1 MKKLFLM
8 LVISGLSLAGNLYAQ
23 ECAAPKLVFNNNLT
37 NSFTPEQ
44 EMFLG
49 DAIAEHVERNYR
61 VLQTE
66 ELTAYVQGIAD
77 RLSAHLPPSGI
88 KYRVVIADIPTT
100 NAFAMAGGRIF
111 ITRKMISFVRSED
124 ELAAVIGHEL
134 GHAAVRH
141 GAIDYSR
148 YFKEVLGVTSFSD
161 RRDVVDKYNRLIEM
175 WRTKRVSF
183 SDNHEDNQQL
193 EADQVGVYAIY
204 AAGYDPN
211 AMTSFWRRLT
221 DAKDRG
227 GFASIFFSRSRPAD
241 QRLSEMLASIK
252 KQNPTCVEKLPES
265 RAKAFETWQN
275 AVINFSLPTLPEALG
290 SGLVY
295 RRQLQPL
302 RTEIDHIRF
311 SPDGKYILVQDSSTI
326 TILTREP
333 LAIVFRIDAE
343 EAYAANFSPD
353 SREVI
358 FSNENL
364 RIQRWNVA
372 EKSLVSTRELAIRSG
387 YWQTIV
393 SPDGK
398 YAAVYRYDADLVVY
412 DVATN
417 EEVFRE
423 KRFYVPTNWE
433 VFAWQISKS
442 LFVSNEVGALRMQY
456 SPDSRYLIVGRR
468 GQNSFGRSTETLALD
483 LTAMRPM
490 KLSDNVKRLLL
501 GSMGFLSPDK
511 VIGVFG
517 DDNTKA
523 GVFSFPQGERLDQ
536 FELGGMIFTPA
547 HTGNYVAVRPVKGA
561 PVGIFDLKQKKYVL
575 ANRKSALDVYN
586 DTFVA
591 EQRNGELSLFDIA
604 TKQEKATIQL
614 PPSPLSRIRALSM
627 SPGGK
632 WLTLS
637 ERSRGAV
644 WNLST
649 AERVHHVR
657 NFDGSFT
664 TEYGNVFADFPKFA
678 DQPRA
683 IGYLD
688 SEKKTTTALPQQFGD
703 EMTNQYGPYL
713 VVRRSNR
720 PKDLKMIEKD
730 TKKDAEKMTFSDQRP
745 IYLSAKG
752 TSIEVRSVETGTTL
766 WSKDFLEETPSVF
779 VNTAENTMGFYWQA
793 DSEAAKKIVEY
804 NPGLAEKYRS
814 LKNKDD
820 DQLIQLV
827 DPASGVVR
835 STVLLETGEGS
846 IRIDSLSASGE
857 YLMVNDDDNRILV
870 YSSRSGDLLYRFF
883 GNYGVLSADAS
894 KIAVE
899 NTSGRVTVY
908 DLKTGSEVERLTFPK
923 KLAAM
928 RFIDSGRKL
937 FAFSVDQVAYIFDVA
952 KMGTALSR

>member
-1 MKKLFLM
+1 MKKLYLLPLTCILFLA
-8 LVISGLSLAGNLYAQ
+8 LGISAQ
-23 ECAAPKLVFNNNLT
+23 ECVAPKLVFNNNIS

-49 DAIAEHVERNYR
+49 DAIAEQVERTYR
-61 VLQTE
+61 VLPTE
-66 ELTAYVQGIAD
+66 ELTAYVQRIAD
-77 RLSAHLPPSGI
+77 RLTVHLPPSGI

-148 YFKEVLGVTSFSD
+148 YFKQLLGVTSFSD
-161 RRDVVDKYNRLIEM
+161 RRDVVEKYNRLIEA
-175 WRTKRVSF
+175 WRTKRVTF
-183 SDNHEDNQQL
+183 SDDHEDNQQL

-204 AAGYDPN
+204 AAGYDAN
-211 AMTSFWRRLT
+211 AMTTFWRRLT
-221 DAKDRG
+221 RAKERG
-227 GFASIFFSRSRPAD
+227 GFVSFFLSRSRPAD
-241 QRLSEMLASIK
+241 ERLSEMLEAIK
-252 KQNPTCVEKLPES
+252 KQNPKCFEKLPEG
-265 RAKAFETWQN
+265 RAKVFETWQN
-275 AVINFSLPTLPEALG
+275 TVINFSLPSLPESLG
-290 SGLVY
+290 SGLAL
-295 RRQLQPL
+295 RRQLPPL
-302 RTEIDHIRF
+302 RPEIDHLRF

-353 SREVI
+353 SREIVV
-358 FSNENL
+358 SNENL
-364 RIQRWNVA
+364 RIQRWNIVDR
-372 EKSLVSTRELAIRSG
+372 SLVSTRELAIRSG
-387 YWQTIV
+387 YWQTFV

-398 YAAVYRYDADLVVY
+398 YAAVYSYDADLVVY
-412 DVATN
+412 DVSTN

-423 KRFYVPTNWE
+423 KKFFVPTSWE
-433 VFAWQISKS
+433 VFSWQLSKS
-442 LFVSNEVGALRMQY
+442 LIVANEVGALRMQY

-468 GQNSFGRSTETLALD
+468 GSSTETLALD
-483 LTAMRPM
+483 LTTMRPL

-501 GSMGFLSPDK
+501 GAMGFLSPNK
-511 VIGVFG
+511 VIGVTG

-523 GVFSFPQGERLDQ
+523 GIFSFPQGERLDQ

-547 HTGNYVAVRPVKGA
+547 HLGDYVAVRPVKGA
-561 PVGIFDLKQKKYVL
+561 AVGLFDLKQKKYVL
-575 ANRKSALDVYN
+575 ANRKSALDVYG

-591 EQRNGELSLFDIA
+591 EQRNGELSLSDIS
-604 TKQEKATIQL
+604 TKQEKASIQL
-614 PPSPLSRIRALSM
+614 PPSPLFRIRALSL

-664 TEYGNVFADFPKFA
+664 TSFGNVFADFPRFA

-683 IGYLD
+683 IAYLD
-688 SEKKTTTALPQQFGD
+688 SEKRTTTALPQQFGD
-703 EMTNQYGPYL
+703 EMISQYGPYL

-720 PKDLKMIEKD
+720 SKDIKNIEKD
-730 TKKDAEKMTFSDQRP
+730 IKKDAEKMTFSDKRP
-745 IYLSAKG
+745 TYLSTRG
-752 TSIEVRSVETGTTL
+752 TSMEVRSVETGTTL
-766 WSKDFLEETPSVF
+766 WSKDFPEETPSIF
-779 VNTAENTMGFYWQA
+779 INAAENTMGFYWPA
-793 DSEAAKKIVEY
+793 DSEAAKKVVEF
-804 NPGLAEKYRS
+804 NPSLAEKYRS
-814 LKNKDD
+814 LKNKDY
-820 DQLIQLV
+820 DQLIQIV

-835 STVLLETGEGS
+835 STVLIETGEGS
-846 IRIDSLSASGE
+846 IRIDSLSASGD

-870 YSSRSGDLLYRFF
+870 YSSGSGELLYRFF
-883 GNYGVLSADAS
+883 GSYGILSADAS
-894 KIAVE
+894 RIAVE
-899 NTSGRVTVY
+899 NMSGRVVIY

-928 RFIDSGRKL
+928 RFIDSGKRL
-937 FAFSVDQVAYIFDVA
+937 FALSTDQVAYIFDVA
-952 KMGTALSR
+952 KMGSVPSR